1 MLNDKDNNH
10 LIFRFKNYHIPTS
23 MRPNRNGDMVEGSNQ
38 YKCFSTPLENVT
50 NTSLPFDIIAGTPIV
65 GSRYLHHFV
74 NAACQDD
81 PRPDTSIP
89 FGQDAD
95 NDIFDCFMGGS
106 IQRKCKQIPGYA
118 AGGRGFV
125 NPSDVGIR
133 LEAGTKWLLFD
144 THYYNPTLSSQ
155 AYDSSGYDFIVT
167 KNLREQEQGEL
178 AVGID
183 ITMKLPP
190 GQKETHHVLHCPHE
204 MVANLFSPGQDTV
217 RLIGIVHHLH
227 ERGRAARTYIVRD
240 GRRVP
245 LALQPH
251 FDYNF
256 QASIPLNV
264 TLQRGDALEA
274 HCTYDTSKDAE
285 EVVWGERTQD
295 EMCINLLRFTP
306 APPTSSQFMC
316 ASLTTESKQEV
327 TFMGRQTM
335 STALIRSTRGHPL
348 PDEHGKYDL
357 PWAQPLSTTFAE
369 YGCALGFPPKGNP
382 PKANPPEANSALMTT
397 AAGTLFFVATI
408 WTVRHD

>member
-1 MLNDKDNNH
+1 MGVS
-10 LIFRFKNYHIPTS
+10 IGIGEEQSGS
-23 MRPNRNGDMVEGSNQ
+23 MRGADM
-38 YKCFSTPLENVT
+38 
-50 NTSLPFDIIAGTPIV
+50 IV
-65 GSRYLHHFV
+65 
-74 NAACQDD
+74 
-81 PRPDTSIP
+81 I
-89 FGQDAD
+89 
-95 NDIFDCFMGGS
+95 
-106 IQRKCKQIPGYA
+106 
-118 AGGRGFV
+118 
-125 NPSDVGIR
+125 
-133 LEAGTKWLLFD
+133 TK
-144 THYYNPTLSSQ
+144 T
-155 AYDSSGYDFIVT
+155 DSVIVAED
-167 KNLREQEQGEL
+167 L
-178 AVGID
+178 
-183 ITMKLPP
+183 TMKLPP
-190 GQKETHHVLHCPHE
+190 GQKEAHHIFHCPHE
-204 MVANLFSPGQDTV
+204 LVSNLFSPGQDTV

-227 ERGRAARTYIVRD
+227 ERGRAAKTYIVRD
-240 GRRVP
+240 GKRIP

-306 APPTSSQFMC
+306 APPTSSQFNC
-316 ASLTTESKQEV
+316 ASLTTPSKQEV

-335 STALIRSTRGHPL
+335 STDLIRSTRGHPL

-408 WTVRHD
+408 W